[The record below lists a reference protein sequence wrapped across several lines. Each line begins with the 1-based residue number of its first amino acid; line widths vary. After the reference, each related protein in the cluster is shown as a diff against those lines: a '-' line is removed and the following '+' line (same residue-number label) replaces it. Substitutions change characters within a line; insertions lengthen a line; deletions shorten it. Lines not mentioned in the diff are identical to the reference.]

1 MLDGSIEV
9 ISLEF
14 ASFDLNLLI
23 DSSADERRRLTKTN
37 PNWYLWT
44 RRLLK
49 GDKLAN
55 RIYPRSPGLWS
66 PLLYSF
72 HHHHLHQQSWTGG
85 HEAGAR
91 YNRTQSQDIASQG
104 GCACIWW
111 IYLRVARAFCSFW
124 VCWNLEPN
132 DKKHPS
138 WHRWAHRR
146 KSLRRYASLDP
157 EAPKHRSTQG
167 KRPHLRTTGGQ
178 PMPKGLTQMFK
189 RKRSPNLFLAR
200 KQVLMS
206 VRHVWKMHF

>member
-1 MLDGSIEV
+1 MGESNLPSVSRPMKPSAVLFPSSSPTPTILDGWPWS
-9 ISLEF
+9 
-14 ASFDLNLLI
+14 
-23 DSSADERRRLTKTN
+23 
-37 PNWYLWT
+37 
-44 RRLLK
+44 
-49 GDKLAN
+49 
-55 RIYPRSPGLWS
+55 RS
-66 PLLYSF
+66 Y
-72 HHHHLHQQSWTGG
+72 
-85 HEAGAR
+85 R

-132 DKKHPS
+132 DKRHPS

-178 PMPKGLTQMFK
+178 PMPKGLTQCS
-189 RKRSPNLFLAR
+189 RGRDLPIYFLQESR
-200 KQVLMS
+200 CSWV
-206 VRHVWKMHF
+206 